1 MLGWGFLVESQPDII
16 LLDLMMPEMD
26 GFEFMDEL
34 VKHPEWR
41 TIPVVVV
48 TSKDISAEDRLRL
61 NSYVEKIIQRGQYSR
76 EGLLEEV
83 RRLVEDRVRKGASG
97 IPSS

>member
-1 MLGWGFLVESQPDII
+1 MTEAENGRVGLRLLVESQPDII

-76 EGLLEEV
+76 
-83 RRLVEDRVRKGASG
+83 
-97 IPSS
+97 